1 MAGISFDWLSQLP
14 DNFMSGQDMRS
25 KWDTRQNFRG
35 GLPRNP
41 DGTVDY
47 GAAVDLA
54 AKSGNM
60 DLMRQLAP
68 MVEAQGNANY
78 QRQKDARDFAFRQDE
93 AKRTQANLD
102 RQFQFQSQEKPTIQ
116 TIKDAQGN
124 DTLVRIMPDGTAK
137 RIDTGI
143 DQTPTNPF
151 AYGGK
156 MSETQSKDALYA
168 DRMFDAEKVLSDPAV
183 HASALDPSQHMRSM
197 APFGFGNYLVSNDF
211 QKFDQAK
218 RNFVNAT
225 LRRESGAVI
234 SKEEF
239 DNANKQ
245 YFPVPGDSPQVTE
258 QKRQNR
264 IAAVRG
270 FSAGA
275 GPAYQPPMLL
285 NESGALVPN
294 PRNQRPQAAQPQ
306 QPAQQPKQQQ
316 SQFPQPKSKAEFDAL
331 DSGTK
336 YLAPDGNIR
345 TKP

>member
-14 DNFMSGQDMRS
+14 DNFMSGQNMRS
-25 KWDTRQNFRG
+25 QYDTRRAFRG

-41 DGTVDY
+41 DGTVNY
-47 GAAVDLA
+47 SAAVDLA

-68 MVEAQGNANY
+68 MVESQGNMNY

-93 AKRTQANLD
+93 ARRTQSNLD

-137 RIDTGI
+137 RVDTGI

-151 AYGGK
+151 SYGGK
-156 MSETQSKDALYA
+156 MSEAQSKDALYA
-168 DRMFDAEKVLSDPAV
+168 DRTLNSEKVLGRPETQAAASDFWQNA
-183 HASALDPSQHMRSM
+183 ASRVPV
-197 APFGFGNYLVSNDF
+197 FGNYLVSADY
-211 QKFDQAK
+211 QKYDQAK
-218 RNFVNAT
+218 RDFINAV
-225 LRRESGAVI
+225 LRRESGASI
-234 SKEEF
+234 SQSEF
-239 DNANKQ
+239 DNAYKQ
-245 YFPVPGDSPQVTE
+245 YMPEPGDSEGKLE
-258 QKRQNR
+258 QKRQLR
-264 IAAVRG
+264 LTAIRG
-270 FSAGA
+270 FASGA
-275 GPAYQPPMLL
+275 GPSYQPSMIV
-285 NESGALVPN
+285 NDRGEIVPN
-294 PRNQRPQAAQPQ
+294 PRNQRQQAAQP
-306 QPAQQPKQQQ
+306 QQPKQQQ

-336 YLAPDGNIR
+336 FMAPDGSIR